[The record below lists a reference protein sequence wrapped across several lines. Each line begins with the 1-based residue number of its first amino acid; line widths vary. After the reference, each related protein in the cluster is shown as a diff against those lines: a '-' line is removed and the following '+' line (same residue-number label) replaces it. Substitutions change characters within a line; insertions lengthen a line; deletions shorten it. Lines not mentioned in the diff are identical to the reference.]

1 MSGFSESNIGKMS
14 GLIGKTPTIEV
25 FTSNGTWTKPNNIT
39 TVAIQLIGA
48 GGGGGA
54 GGKSVTAGGGGGGGG
69 AIQNWIGRA
78 SDLPATLSITIAAGG
93 EGGAGARGGDGP
105 SLGGQGGGGGGSG
118 YSNGEITLLTSTTL
132 STGTRIGGNDDTAFV
147 SIEATSVASDN
158 EPVIPAASTL

>member
-48 GGGGGA
+48 GGGGA
-54 GGKSVTAGGGGGGGG
+54 SGGRYSGGGAGGGGGGGG

-78 SDLPATLSITIAAGG
+78 SD
-93 EGGAGARGGDGP
+93 
-105 SLGGQGGGGGGSG
+105 
-118 YSNGEITLLTSTTL
+118 
-132 STGTRIGGNDDTAFV
+132 
-147 SIEATSVASDN
+147 
-158 EPVIPAASTL
+158 